1 MAVSKDPNST
11 ITTDFKQSQ
20 KPAESIRVVS
30 RTPDPDAE
38 ALVRRAIQQG
48 SNAKKPSLNKAQHP
62 QKIRRFRRK

>member
-30 RTPDPDAE
+30 RSPDPDQE
-38 ALVRRAIQQG
+38 SRVRRAIQQG
-48 SNAKKPSLNKAQHP
+48 SNATMPKLNKAQQP
-62 QKIRRFRRK
+62 QKIRRFRKK